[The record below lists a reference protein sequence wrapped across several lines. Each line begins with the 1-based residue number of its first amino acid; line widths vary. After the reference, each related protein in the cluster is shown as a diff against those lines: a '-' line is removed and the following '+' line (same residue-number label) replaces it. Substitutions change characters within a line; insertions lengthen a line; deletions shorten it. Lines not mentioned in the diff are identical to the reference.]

1 MSEEAYPEAA
11 EVLRAAGWAPHN
23 GWGVYTRGTMVMG
36 HPAPGEFRLKDFAAI
51 PPGHPQ
57 YSADT
62 PDTALEAA
70 LWLVAKERKP
80 PPIVGDIVDTGLPN
94 NIWQV
99 EPEPVDEVPEPV
111 REESGNPPDETPGVV
126 DSGDQDAAGGNAGG
140 AEDGAAGGGAD
151 LLAGDGSD
159 GAGDS
164 DVLDAEYD
172 EPEDDRD
179 LLALEPP
186 PEPALEGADADF
198 AALPPPEPEDFA
210 PDEIAPDEVAEAV
223 AIFGDNLPMQR
234 LLLIGRVTQIAGE
247 LKAVLQDGWTVD
259 EFRELQNHIM
269 RMSEG
274 LAPDDEHARA
284 RFAAISEASRAMS
297 MIDAHAERQVEW
309 INGASRDE
317 IATYKPEENWP

>member
-1 MSEEAYPEAA
+1 MDEAYPEAA
-11 EVLRAAGWAPHN
+11 EVLRAAGWAPHDL
-23 GWGVYTRGTMVMG
+23 WGVYTRGTLVMG
-36 HPAPGEFRLKDFAAI
+36 FQPDRSGFHVKNWGMDVHGP
-51 PPGHPQ
+51 
-57 YSADT
+57 DT
-62 PDTALEAA
+62 PDDPVEAA
-70 LWLVAKERKP
+70 QWLVQRFSSE
-80 PPIVGDIVDTGLPN
+80 VV
-94 NIWQV
+94 QH
-99 EPEPVDEVPEPV
+99 EVPEPV
-111 REESGNPPDETPGVV
+111 REESGSPADPSPGVV
-126 DSGDQDAAGGNAGG
+126 DSGDQAAASGNAGG

-151 LLAGDGSD
+151 LFAGDGSD

-172 EPEDDRD
+172 ESEDDRD

-210 PDEIAPDEVAEAV
+210 PDEIPPADEVAEAV

-247 LKAVLQDGWTVD
+247 LKAILQEGWTVE
-259 EFRELQNHIM
+259 EFRELQNHVM
-269 RMSEG
+269 RISQG
-274 LAPDDEHARA
+274 LAPEDEHARA

-297 MIDAHAERQVEW
+297 AIDAHAERQVEW

-317 IATYKPEENWP
+317 IAAYKPEEGWP

>member
-1 MSEEAYPEAA
+1 MTDEAYPEAA

-23 GWGVYTRGTMVMG
+23 GWGVYTRGTLVMG
-36 HPAPGEFRLKDFAAI
+36 HPSEGEFRLKDWAAI
-51 PPGHPQ
+51 RPGHPQ
-57 YSADT
+57 YDPINT
-62 PDTALEAA
+62 PDTAVEAA

-80 PPIVGDIVDTGLPN
+80 EAAI
-94 NIWQV
+94 V

-111 REESGNPPDETPGVV
+111 REESGSAADEAPRAV

-140 AEDGAAGGGAD
+140 AEDGAAGGGSD
-151 LLAGDGSD
+151 LFAGDGSD
-159 GAGDS
+159 GSGDS
-164 DVLDAEYD
+164 DALDAEYD
-172 EPEDDRD
+172 EPENDRD

-186 PEPALEGADADF
+186 AEPALEGADADF

-210 PDEIAPDEVAEAV
+210 PDEIPPADEVAEAV

-247 LKAVLQDGWTVD
+247 MKAILQEGWTVD

-269 RMSEG
+269 RMSQG
-274 LAPDDEHARA
+274 IAPEDEHARA

-297 MIDAHAERQVEW
+297 AIDAHAERQVEW

-317 IATYKPEENWP
+317 IAAYKPEEGWP